1 MYMLRIDGTLKPG
14 KKEEFLKAWSS
25 QVLPLLK
32 QQSGFVDEVLL
43 FESGTNAGAG
53 LSFWKSQKDAERYHR
68 EVFHQAT
75 AHVQPFLQG
84 EPTIHSYDV
93 AASETFH
100 VNAHKA
106 A

>member
-1 MYMLRIDGTLKPG
+1 MLFIDGTLKPG
-14 KKEEFLKAWSS
+14 KKDDFLKAWSS

-32 QQSGFVDEVLL
+32 KQSGFIDEILL
-43 FESGTNAGAG
+43 FENGTDHSSG

-68 EVFHQAT
+68 EVFHQA
-75 AHVQPFLQG
+75 ASHVEPFLEG
-84 EPTIHSYDV
+84 FPTIRNFDI

-100 VNAHKA
+100 ITAHKA